1 MYDVITLGETMYR
14 LTPPSFQ
21 RVAQAT
27 QFNIEIGGSES
38 NTAVGLA
45 QLGMTVA
52 WLSRLTDNALGRR
65 ITQTLQG
72 YDVDTSHVVWTD
84 ADRVGLYFM
93 EEGQP
98 PRPTQ
103 VTYDRAGSAISRM
116 TVADLP
122 QPLFTAGQ
130 ARLLHLTGITAALSE
145 SAHQVVHQA
154 MVWGKAAGW
163 KISFDINYR
172 AKLWSPQ
179 AAVAGCEALAQLAD
193 VILLPLR
200 DAQLLYAAPSDP
212 VACLDYLHGR
222 WPHARLILTLG
233 ADGAMALDHNGQHIQ
248 QAAFPATPIGR
259 IGGGDAF
266 TAGFL
271 YALLTDPDD
280 LQTALRWG
288 AAMAAL
294 KYTLPGD
301 LPIVRRDD
309 VLALLG
315 QGNDGGSVHR

>member
-14 LTPPSFQ
+14 LTPPDFQ

-45 QLGMTVA
+45 QLGMKVA

-72 YDVDTSHVVWTD
+72 YAVDTSHVVWTD

-122 QPLFTAGQ
+122 QSLFTAGQ
-130 ARLLHLTGITAALSE
+130 ARLLHLTGITAALSN
-145 SAHQVVHQA
+145 SAHQVVYQA
-154 MVWGKAAGW
+154 MLWAKAAGW

-172 AKLWSPQ
+172 AKLWSPE
-179 AAVAGCEALAQLAD
+179 AAAQGCEALAQLAD

-200 DAQLLYAAPSDP
+200 DAQTLYHAPADP
-212 VACLDYLHGR
+212 TLALAHLRER
-222 WPHARLILTLG
+222 WPNAQLILTLG
-233 ADGAMALDHNGQHIQ
+233 AEGAMALDHDGRRSE
-248 QAAFPATPIGR
+248 QAAYPATPVGR

-271 YALLTDPDD
+271 YGLLTHND
-280 LQTALRWG
+280 LQTALQWG
-288 AAMAAL
+288 VAAAAI

-301 LPIVRRDD
+301 LPLIRQAD
-309 VLALLG
+309 VIGLFS
-315 QGNDGGSVHR
+315 QGNTGASVQR